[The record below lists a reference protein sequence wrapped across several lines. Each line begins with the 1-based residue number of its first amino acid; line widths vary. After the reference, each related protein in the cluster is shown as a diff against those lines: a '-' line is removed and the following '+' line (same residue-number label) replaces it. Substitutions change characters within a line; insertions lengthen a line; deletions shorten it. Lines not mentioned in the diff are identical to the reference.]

1 MEEEREWKKGQEK
14 EGEEGDEQASME
26 DLVDKL
32 LVYKNIL
39 DLLKPGETVTKV
51 VDNVS
56 SFLLELTTV
65 VGTL

>member
-26 DLVDKL
+26 DHVDKL

-51 VDNVS
+51 VDIF